1 MGEQPGAR
9 GAKLNQ
15 PEEVEKQLKP
25 ARGARDLLQSFS
37 EVVEV
42 LNRASLV
49 KQPNTMCIVLID
61 CLSLCDDMLATRF
74 VGMPANNAANNA

>member
-9 GAKLNQ
+9 RARLSYT
-15 PEEVEKQLKP
+15 EEVEEQP
-25 ARGARDLLQSFS
+25 EVPRGARDLLQSFS

-42 LNRASLV
+42 LNRASPV

-74 VGMPANNAANNA
+74 CQGANI